1 MIGGGWNVVLKSHSE
16 LDDCPSAFCLT
27 MIKYLDKKRL
37 GEKGFVFT
45 NNSRLKSI
53 LVAKS

>member
-1 MIGGGWNVVLKSHSE
+1 MWNVVLKSHSE